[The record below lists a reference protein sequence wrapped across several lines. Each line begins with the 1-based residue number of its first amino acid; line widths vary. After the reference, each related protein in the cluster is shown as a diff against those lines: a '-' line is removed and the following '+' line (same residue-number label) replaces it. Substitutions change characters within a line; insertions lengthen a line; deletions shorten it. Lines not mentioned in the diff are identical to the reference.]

1 MGLDAAFGCMG
12 VAWAAFSCM
21 GVAWAAFGCLGL
33 ANATFACVGMADAA
47 FDCMGV
53 ANATFGCLE
62 LTGKDVFPPF
72 DLLLLAVRVDED
84 VGAAGV
90 VRERAEEFS
99 GIGCFFVPAASS
111 EKKHGQGF
119 PLLK

>member
-1 MGLDAAFGCMG
+1 MDLVNANFACVGVADAAFGC
-12 VAWAAFSCM
+12 V
-21 GVAWAAFGCLGL
+21 
-33 ANATFACVGMADAA
+33 
-47 FDCMGV
+47 GV
-53 ANATFGCLE
+53 ANATFGCLD
-62 LTGKDVFPPF
+62 LTGKGLFPPF